1 MASEVP
7 SVTADEPYV
16 ALALSGGGSRA
27 IAFHLGCLRALNDL
41 GILQKARV
49 MSIVSGGSVIGAF
62 YAYGQHTSF
71 EAFDAHVVSL
81 LKRGLQWRI
90 LRTALLSDQLPK
102 IVATLAIN
110 GGASLITALMRSLL
124 GLVRWASGWSPK
136 PFLNWLTALEESL
149 PFWGSLTTA
158 FEALLARGL
167 FGEARMQ
174 DVKIARLEVIIN
186 ACDLRTG
193 TAFRF
198 GSKKSGGWRYG
209 QVVNGGALSVAKAVA
224 ASAAFPAL
232 LPPLIETFDFEGR
245 GQVQRHILVLS
256 DGGVYDNLG
265 LTVIEPNRDSNFSV
279 NVHSPTHII
288 CLNAGPGQFPVGGK
302 TFWFTGRLM
311 RSFDAIYRKAQDAA
325 YRRLHGY
332 ASSGELKGFALIYL
346 GQNDASL
353 PVEPPDL
360 VRREAVRDYPTD
372 FARMPQGDI
381 DLLTGRGEQLTRL
394 LVSRYL
400 PDL

>member
-1 MASEVP
+1 MADETS
-7 SVTADEPYV
+7 SITTDEPYI

-27 IAFHLGCLRALNDL
+27 IAFHLGCMRALNDL
-41 GILQKARV
+41 GILQKTRV
-49 MSIVSGGSVIGAF
+49 ISTVSGGSVIGAL
-62 YAYGQHTSF
+62 YAYGNHTSF
-71 EAFDAHVVSL
+71 EEFDAHIVTL

-90 LRTALLSDQLPK
+90 VRTALLSTELPK
-102 IVATLAIN
+102 IVTTLVIN
-110 GGASLITALMRSLL
+110 GGASFLTALTRSLL
-124 GLVRWASGWSPK
+124 GLIRWASGWSPK
-136 PFLNWLTALEESL
+136 TFLHWLTALEESL

-158 FEALLARGL
+158 FEALLAREL
-167 FGEARMQ
+167 FGETRMQ
-174 DVKIARLEVIIN
+174 DVNIAPLEVIIN

-193 TAFRF
+193 SAFRF
-198 GSKKSGGWRYG
+198 GSRKSGGWRYG

-232 LPPLIETFDFEGR
+232 LPPLIESLDFERR
-245 GQVQRHILVLS
+245 GQVQRHTLVLS

-265 LTVIEPNRDSNFSV
+265 LSVLEPNRDSNISV
-279 NVHSPTHII
+279 NVHNPTHII
-288 CLNAGPGQFPVGGK
+288 SLNAGPGQFPVGGK

-325 YRRLHGY
+325 YRRLHEY
-332 ASSGELKGFALIYL
+332 ASSGQLKGFALVYL

-353 PVEPPDL
+353 PAEPPDL
-360 VRREAVRDYPTD
+360 IRREAVRAYPTD
-372 FARMPQGDI
+372 FARMAGRDI

>member
-1 MASEVP
+1 LAGDFSTLSP
-7 SVTADEPYV
+7 DEPYV

-41 GILQKARV
+41 GVLQKTRV
-49 MSIVSGGSVIGAF
+49 MSTVSGGSVIGAL
-62 YAYGQHTSF
+62 YAYGDHASF
-71 EAFDAHVVSL
+71 EDFDKHVVSL
-81 LKRGLQWRI
+81 LKRGLQWQ
-90 LRTALLSDQLPK
+90 LLQTALFGAQLPK
-102 IVATLAIN
+102 ILATLVIS
-110 GGASLITALMRSLL
+110 GGASCLTALLRSFL
-124 GLVRWASGWSPK
+124 GLVRLTSGWSPTR
-136 PFLNWLTALEESL
+136 FLSRLSALEEGL

-158 FEALLARGL
+158 FETLLARDL

-174 DVKIARLEVIIN
+174 DVKIPPLEIIIN

-198 GSKKSGGWRYG
+198 GSKTSGGWRYG
-209 QVVNGGALSVAKAVA
+209 RVVNGTSLSVAKAVA

-232 LPPLIETFDFEGR
+232 LPPLIQSFDFDRR
-245 GQVQRHILVLS
+245 GKVERHTLSLS

-265 LTVIEPNRDSNFSV
+265 LTAIEPNRDSTFSV
-279 NVHSPTHII
+279 HVHSPTHII
-288 CLNAGPGQFPVGGK
+288 SLNAGPGQFPMGGK
-302 TFWFTGRLM
+302 AFWFAGRLV

-325 YRRLHGY
+325 YRRLHDFY
-332 ASSGELKGFALIYL
+332 SSGQIKGFALIYL

-360 VRREAVRDYPTD
+360 VRRDEVRNYPTD
-372 FARMPQGDI
+372 FARMSPRDI

-400 PDL
+400 PNL

>member
-1 MASEVP
+1 LAGEQTSSAPE
-7 SVTADEPYV
+7 EPYI

-41 GILQKARV
+41 GILQKTRV
-49 MSIVSGGSVIGAF
+49 MSTVSGGSVIGAL
-62 YAYGQHTSF
+62 YAYGQHRSF
-71 EAFDAHVVSL
+71 EEFDARVVSL
-81 LKRGLQWRI
+81 LSRGMQWRI
-90 LRTALLSDQLPK
+90 VRTGLMTLEFPK
-102 IVATLAIN
+102 IIGTLVIN
-110 GGASLITALMRSLL
+110 GGVTLLTAIVRRLL
-124 GLVRWASGWSPK
+124 GFVRWASGWSPHH
-136 PFLNWLTALEESL
+136 FLTALSALEEAL

-158 FEALLARGL
+158 FEALLSSEL
-167 FGEARMQ
+167 FGNTSMQ
-174 DVKIARLEVIIN
+174 EVRIAPLEVIIN

-232 LPPLIETFDFEGR
+232 LPPLIETFEFMQR
-245 GQVQRHILVLS
+245 GQVHRQTLVLS

-265 LTVIEPNRDSNFSV
+265 LSVVEPNRDANYSV
-279 NVHSPTHII
+279 NLHNPTHII
-288 CLNAGPGQFPVGGK
+288 SLNAGPGQFPIGGK
-302 TFWFTGRLM
+302 TVWFTGRLM
-311 RSFDAIYRKAQDAA
+311 RSFDAVFRKAQDAA

-332 ASSGELKGFALIYL
+332 AASGQLKGFALIYL
-346 GQNDASL
+346 GQKDASL
-353 PVEPPDL
+353 PVAPPDL
-360 VRREAVRDYPTD
+360 VPCEAVRDYPTD
-372 FARMPQGDI
+372 FARMRPRDI
-381 DLLTGRGEQLTRL
+381 ELLTERGEQLTRL

>member
-1 MASEVP
+1 MPGEEAP
-7 SVTADEPYV
+7 SAAEEPYI

-41 GILQKARV
+41 GILQKTRI
-49 MSIVSGGSVIGAF
+49 MSTVSGGSVIGAL
-62 YAYGQHTSF
+62 YAYGHHSSF
-71 EAFDAHVVSL
+71 EEFDAQIVSL

-90 LRTALLSDQLPK
+90 LRTALMTLEFPK
-102 IVATLAIN
+102 IVGTLVVN
-110 GGASLITALMRSLL
+110 GGVSVLTAMMRRLL
-124 GLVRWASGWSPK
+124 GLAHWACGWP
-136 PFLNWLTALEESL
+136 PHRLLTALSALEEAL

-158 FEALLARGL
+158 FEALLSREL
-167 FGEARMQ
+167 FGKTCMQ
-174 DVKIARLEVIIN
+174 EVRIAPLEVIIN
-186 ACDLRTG
+186 ASDLRTG

-209 QVVNGGALSVAKAVA
+209 QIVNGGALSVAKAVA

-232 LPPLIETFDFEGR
+232 LPPLIETFDFMQRGR
-245 GQVQRHILVLS
+245 VHRQTLVLS

-265 LTVIEPNRDSNFSV
+265 LSVVEPNRDANYSV
-279 NVHSPTHII
+279 NVHNPTHII
-288 CLNAGPGQFPVGGK
+288 SLNAGPGQFPIGGK
-302 TFWFTGRLM
+302 TVWFTGRLM
-311 RSFDAIYRKAQDAA
+311 RSFDAVYRKAQDAA

-332 ASSGELKGFALIYL
+332 AASGELKGFVLIYL

-353 PVEPPDL
+353 PVSPPDFI
-360 VRREAVRDYPTD
+360 RREAVRDYPTD
-372 FARMPQGDI
+372 FARMRPRDI
-381 DLLTGRGEQLTRL
+381 ELLTGRGEQLTRL